1 VKKLATPLPRVA
13 LSPPEAAA
21 ALGIGPDL
29 FAERVQPH
37 VRLVR
42 VGRRK
47 LVPLAELHRWL
58 DEAADPPMAEQVGGA

>member
-1 VKKLATPLPRVA
+1 VKKLATPLPRIA
-13 LSPPEAAA
+13 LSPAEAAA

-29 FAERVQPH
+29 FAQRVQPY

-47 LVPLAELHRWL
+47 LVPLSELHRWL
-58 DEAADPPMAEQVGGA
+58 NENADAPMVDEVGR